1 MTTTTTLAYTE
12 IESPVGK
19 LLLAGT
25 EESLNVLW
33 FQSGA
38 RAMTPNPS
46 WHRDERPL
54 RRALGEL
61 QEYFAGTRQD
71 FTIDVQPEGTP
82 FQRTVWNELQRIPYG
97 ETISYG
103 ELAGRVGNP
112 KASRAVGLANGANP
126 ISIVVPCHRVIGA
139 NGKLTGYG
147 GGLSIKE
154 KLLALERKQFSLL

>member
-19 LLLAGT
+19 LLLAGS
-25 EESLNVLW
+25 EESLHVLW
-33 FQSGA
+33 FQSGP
-38 RAMTPNPS
+38 RAMTPDPS
-46 WHRDERPL
+46 WRRDERPL
-54 RRALGEL
+54 RRALEEL
-61 QEYFAGTRQD
+61 QEYFAGKRQD
-71 FTIDVQPEGTP
+71 FNIDVQPEGTP

-103 ELAGRVGNP
+103 ELADRVGNP

-147 GGLSIKE
+147 GGLNIKE
-154 KLLALERKQFSLL
+154 KLLALERKQLSLL